1 MKGCQDF
8 FKEWSNFALII
19 FLLLSVCWTIQ
30 KKSYDAFLSLLFC
43 HTTHS
48 YAWPVIM
55 SFVLFLFRWLVNAW
69 MGECDRF
76 LSPQS
81 LIDYIHHL
89 TISYI
94 LLNSN
99 YMVDVIREWGDEKH
113 KRLNGLRL
121 FPYEFIYLPMHNG
134 LLFLCICMH
143 G

>member
-8 FKEWSNFALII
+8 FKEWSNFP
-19 FLLLSVCWTIQ
+19 LL
-30 KKSYDAFLSLLFC
+30 FLSCYLFVGPFKRNLMTPFSVFYSVS
-43 HTTHS
+43 HTHS